1 MAAVKRMRVVAAITT
16 KVVRRKRPGKYLRAS
31 RKVLGRLSSHSL
43 RAFFL
48 SLSSRF
54 FLPTGKVY

>member
-1 MAAVKRMRVVAAITT
+1 MT
-16 KVVRRKRPGKYLRAS
+16 KVVRRKTPGKYFRAS
-31 RKVLGRLSSHSL
+31 RKVLGRLSSHSF

-48 SLSSRF
+48 SFYSRF